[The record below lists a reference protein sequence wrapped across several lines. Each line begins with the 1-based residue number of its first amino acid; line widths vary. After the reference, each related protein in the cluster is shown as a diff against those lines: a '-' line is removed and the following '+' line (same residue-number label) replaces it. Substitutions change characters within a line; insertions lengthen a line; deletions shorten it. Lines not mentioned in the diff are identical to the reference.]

1 MSLPYIGRA
10 RLKNIGKMKIK
21 YDQEVDVLILRLS
34 DEKISESD
42 EPRKGIILDFDKYG
56 NIVKIEILDAS
67 KRGDQLN
74 KLEYELIPA

>member
-1 MSLPYIGRA
+1 
-10 RLKNIGKMKIK
+10 MKIK